1 MIVPC
6 TWSVFVDGI
15 VKAFAK
21 AFQNVSPDAVGIAQQ
36 ADATT
41 QSISRNK
48 VVSTDPPYYD
58 NIGYADLSDFFYVW
72 MRRSLKHVYPSLFS
86 TVLVPKA
93 EELVATPSRHG
104 SKDAAEVFFLS
115 GMTRSLH
122 AVAEQ
127 AHRGF
132 PITVYYAFKQAEAGG
147 VGVSSTGWETF
158 LDAVLRAGLTL
169 SGTWPMRTENDSRL
183 RGQVSNALASSIV
196 LVCRPRPP
204 GAPTTTRKEFLAA
217 LCRELP
223 PALRH
228 LKQGNIAPVDLARR
242 ASGRA
247 WPSSRV
253 TAGSWRRMV
262 IP

>member
-1 MIVPC
+1 M
-6 TWSVFVDGI
+6 DGI

-86 TVLVPKA
+86 TVLVPKGGRVGRDA
-93 EELVATPSRHG
+93 IPAREQRCCGSIFPVGHDTIASCCRRARRIVGFPSRCTMRS
-104 SKDAAEVFFLS
+104 SKPRLAAWVFLRRVGRRS
-115 GMTRSLH
+115 WTR
-122 AVAEQ
+122 
-127 AHRGF
+127 
-132 PITVYYAFKQAEAGG
+132 
-147 VGVSSTGWETF
+147 
-158 LDAVLRAGLTL
+158 VLRAGLTL

-217 LCRELP
+217 LRRELP

-228 LKQGNIAPVDLARR
+228 LKQGNIAPVDLAQ
-242 ASGRA
+242 ASIGPGMA
-247 WPSSRV
+247 IFSRYSQDP
-253 TAGSWRRMV
+253 GDGW
-262 IP
+262 